1 MKRRESE
8 VNTESGVDGFYSRWS
23 MRKQESKTAVAEK
36 PDDETSATSDN
47 AEAIP
52 LPGDEEMPPLEALH
66 EGSDYSGF
74 LSPRVSD
81 ELRRLALRKLFHTA
95 DFNVCDGLDDYAE
108 DFNGFE
114 KLGDIITSD
123 MLHQLHHQM
132 QGTRRKQDQQ
142 TDADVDQPQAA
153 MQAEA
158 DSPQLENDAET

>member
-8 VNTESGVDGFYSRWS
+8 VNRESGVDNFYSRWS

-36 PDDETSATSDN
+36 PDDETPATPVD

-52 LPGDEEMPPLEALH
+52 SPGDEEMPPLEALD
-66 EGSDYSGF
+66 ERSDYSGF
-74 LSPRVSD
+74 LSPEVSD

-114 KLGDIITSD
+114 KLGEIITSD
-123 MLHQLHHQM
+123 MLHQLQE
-132 QGTRRKQDQQ
+132 TRRKLDQQ
-142 TDADVDQPQAA
+142 PDTDVDQPQAD
-153 MQAEA
+153 MQAES
-158 DSPQLENDAET
+158 DPPELENDSET